1 MFELII
7 LTFGSIIV
15 FTTLFLNF
23 IKKENIKTQKIED
36 ELQSL
41 LDDMSA
47 REFYIHKMSQTNLI
61 WDPRTQ
67 AYLRKWSKNDT
78 TFH

>member
-61 WDPRTQ
+61 WDPRVQ
-67 AYLRKWSKNDT
+67 AYIRKWSKNDT
-78 TFH
+78 TYH

>member
-1 MFELII
+1 MLLFGTVVGFMLIAIMFSLR
-7 LTFGSIIV
+7 FV
-15 FTTLFLNF
+15 
-23 IKKENIKTQKIED
+23 KKQNNKTQKID
-36 ELQSL
+36 TELQSL

-67 AYLRKWSKNDT
+67 AYIRKWSKNDT

>member
-1 MFELII
+1 MFESAI
-7 LTFGSIIV
+7 LTSCTLMVIAM
-15 FTTLFLNF
+15 LFLNF
-23 IKKENIKTQKIED
+23 IKKQNIKTQKIDD
-36 ELQSL
+36 ELQCL

-67 AYLRKWSKNDT
+67 TYIRKWSKNDT
-78 TFH
+78 TYH

>member
-1 MFELII
+1 MLLFGTVVGFMLIAIMFSLR
-7 LTFGSIIV
+7 FV
-15 FTTLFLNF
+15 
-23 IKKENIKTQKIED
+23 KKQNNKTQKID
-36 ELQSL
+36 TELQSL

-47 REFYIHKMSQTNLI
+47 REFYIQKMSQTNLI

-67 AYLRKWSKNDT
+67 AYIRKWSKNDT